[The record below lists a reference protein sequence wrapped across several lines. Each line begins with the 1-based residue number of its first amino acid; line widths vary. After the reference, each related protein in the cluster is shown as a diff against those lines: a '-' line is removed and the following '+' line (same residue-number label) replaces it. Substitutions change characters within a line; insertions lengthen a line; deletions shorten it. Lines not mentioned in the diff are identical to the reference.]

1 MSSEKQQLLSIIN
14 DVVKEKHDKY
24 AKYDDVLDG
33 KFYHDLIRNLRDLD
47 INNIEMNETIYYGF
61 VAERYIFDKLCELA
75 KTNDNIALDIIQS
88 KMQTMSI
95 ITRKMGLFNVI
106 DLESTLYDAI
116 MSYDLNGDFDKYLVS
131 YVRNIKNN
139 NDKSLTKK
147 F

>member
-95 ITRKMGLFNVI
+95 IYVFVS
-106 DLESTLYDAI
+106 EF
-116 MSYDLNGDFDKYLVS
+116 GDR
-131 YVRNIKNN
+131 RNNKL
-139 NDKSLTKK
+139 LTDRSI
-147 F
+147 